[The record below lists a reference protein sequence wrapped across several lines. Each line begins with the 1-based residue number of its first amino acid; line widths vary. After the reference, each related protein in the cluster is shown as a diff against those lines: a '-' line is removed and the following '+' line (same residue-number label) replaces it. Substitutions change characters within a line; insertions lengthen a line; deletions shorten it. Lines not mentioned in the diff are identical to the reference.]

1 MRQSQ
6 QRQPSEHGQ
15 SPKRVTPGEIAP
27 GMGLFIILYVIGA
40 DHLVRH
46 EIFQNNEDTW
56 RETVHHVTHGTGEI
70 TAPTSGPAVTAIVGT
85 KAVGSG
91 SPQLPR

>member
-6 QRQPSEHGQ
+6 QPQPPEHGPD
-15 SPKRVTPGEIAP
+15 PKRVTPGAIAL
-27 GMGLFIILYVIGA
+27 GMGFFIILYAIGA
-40 DHLVRH
+40 DWLVWR
-46 EIFQNNEDTW
+46 EVSRKNEDTW

-70 TAPTSGPAVTAIVGT
+70 TVPTADLAVTATVGT

-91 SPQLPR
+91 SP